1 MYAIQ
6 VFVLQKMK
14 EKVFTKTD
22 LIKSAGY
29 SNITKG
35 IRRLDSFLAGDE
47 YPQFLIDNLHTALD
61 EPKELIIEKLRI
73 TDLQIKE
80 KDEQERLIKE
90 DFERRNFVPYLFCH
104 TENKI
109 PSQIFVCA
117 ILGADRLRFLELPL
131 NFNSLS
137 PEEQTSARNE
147 VISYMMKKYNG
158 MIPTFGSITCFTQR
172 LYYDDTPDSREVYG
186 LNGEKIDEPDSSLKL
201 ISTGRASISYKGKD
215 IGFLFKRFNGD

>member
-6 VFVLQKMK
+6 EFVLQKMN
-14 EKVFTKTD
+14 EKGITRTD
-22 LIKSAGY
+22 LIKRAGY

-47 YPQFLIDNLHTALD
+47 YPQFLIENLHTAIV

-80 KDEQERLIKE
+80 QDEQERLKRE
-90 DFERRNFVPYLFCH
+90 DFERRSFVPYLFCH

-117 ILGADRLRFLELPL
+117 ILGADRLRFQKLPY

-137 PEEQTSARNE
+137 PEEQTSARNQ
-147 VISYMMKKYNG
+147 VIKYILAKYNG
-158 MIPTFGSITCFTQR
+158 MIPTFGKITCFTQR
-172 LYYDDTPDSREVYG
+172 LYYDDTPESREVYG
-186 LNGEKIDEPDSSLKL
+186 LNGEKIEEPDGSLKL
-201 ISTGRASISYKGKD
+201 ISTGRASISHKGKD
-215 IGFLFKRFNGD
+215 IGFLFNKFIGD